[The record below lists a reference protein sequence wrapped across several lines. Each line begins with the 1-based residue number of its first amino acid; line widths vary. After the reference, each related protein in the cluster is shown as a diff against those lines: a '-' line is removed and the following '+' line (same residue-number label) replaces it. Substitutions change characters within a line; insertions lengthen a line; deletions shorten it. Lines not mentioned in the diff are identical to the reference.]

1 MGLGVVWDALSLQME
16 YIGMDER
23 LSVGEL
29 PDSTTTNT
37 AEADPDAAAA
47 EEEEAAF
54 LDDIGANLKPARA
67 MGMTT
72 LRVVEPEATLRELE
86 AVLGRKVH
94 LFLNVKVDPK
104 WMARRSH
111 YTDVGL
117 DFDA

>member
-54 LDDIGANLKPARA
+54 NALNPLVNLKKQYDELV
-67 MGMTT
+67 T
-72 LRVVEPEATLRELE
+72 LGQVAQLKVKRREE
-86 AVLGRKVH
+86 KC
-94 LFLNVKVDPK
+94 
-104 WMARRSH
+104 
-111 YTDVGL
+111 
-117 DFDA
+117 